1 MAGLKSNSV
10 SPDIINKSLSD
21 FTVQENKL
29 SSEGLW

>member
-10 SPDIINKSLSD
+10 STDLINQSVSD

-29 SSEGLW
+29 SSEELW